1 MEKKPVKS
9 SGKLGGLAAR
19 ELRQGSKGKPKLMT
33 DEEARRRAGSTLNQ
47 NSREK
52 ARSTQTIEKIAKRH
66 ERVLKRLADK

>member
-52 ARSTQTIEKIAKRH
+52 ARSTQIEKIAKRH